1 MAIGK
6 RIEQR
11 LKDLGWKRQ
20 DLLREVPELTPQ
32 ALSNLIRRDSVRSE
46 WDERIARALSVSVLW
61 LVYGH
66 GGRYSDADN
75 VTVMTAREPTALP
88 PNIQAIVEAAQRMT
102 PEGQLILLGRAEE
115 LAVRYAKAAKNG
127 RP

>member
-11 LKDLGWKRQ
+11 LKDLGWNRQ

-61 LVYGH
+61 LVYG
-66 GGRYSDADN
+66 REPYSAAPN
-75 VTVMTAREPTALP
+75 VTVLPAREPDPLP
-88 PNIQAIVEAAQRMT
+88 RHVQAIVDTALRMS
-102 PEGQLILLGRAEE
+102 PEGHLVLLGKAEE
-115 LAVRYAKAAKNG
+115 LVERFPAAAKNLSY
-127 RP
+127 